1 MGAKRENL
9 GSVLE
14 WKMRETEK
22 GDLGMGGWGEGEP
35 KSTWVVYKGGPR
47 KRKRFVLGTQRQ
59 NGVDQEEI

>member
-22 GDLGMGGWGEGEP
+22 GDLGMGGWGEEGVE
-35 KSTWVVYKGGPR
+35 GGFP
-47 KRKRFVLGTQRQ
+47 
-59 NGVDQEEI
+59 II

>member
-22 GDLGMGGWGEGEP
+22 GDLGMGGWG
-35 KSTWVVYKGGPR
+35 GGR
-47 KRKRFVLGTQRQ
+47 AEEHLG
-59 NGVDQEEI
+59 GI

>member
-35 KSTWVVYKGGPR
+35 TSTWVVYKGSPI
-47 KRKRFVLGTQRQ
+47 KRNRFALGTQRQ
-59 NGVDQEEI
+59 NRVDQEEI